1 MRRSYALA
9 LSFCLLLGAVS
20 VPAFAWGSAT
30 HAYIAGKIGKLWPVM
45 NANER
50 YGIMA
55 ADLFNYD
62 FRYYYDPTVK
72 FFTHGTPGAE
82 GFMGVWA
89 NARWW
94 GYQKSLA
101 FGFVAHNEVWGCDF
115 TAHISGL
122 TYGQG
127 EGYVI
132 AKAKELMP
140 VLAALLNEY
149 GISLEDPVLLEV
161 CHNLVEAA
169 GDILILKADPAIGEK
184 IISACLLRSNDF
196 PGLLASAMGPEW
208 KDAVTAAEKEF
219 RRTMILYGAALTLG
233 EESAVKAF
241 AEQLAQLGVELIRFL
256 GGPDIAL
263 DLAKELAEYGIRQ
276 ALVLCRPDYLREV
289 NATVSFVRANLAA
302 HGVRY

>member
-1 MRRSYALA
+1 MRRFFALV

-20 VPAFAWGSAT
+20 VAAFAWGSAT
-30 HAYIAGKIGKLWPVM
+30 HAYIAEKIGKLWPLM

-62 FRYYYDPTVK
+62 FQYYFDPMVK
-72 FFTHGTPGAE
+72 FYTHGTPGAE

-94 GYQKSLA
+94 GHQKSLA

-127 EGYVI
+127 KGYVI
-132 AKAKELMP
+132 AKAEALMP
-140 VLAALLNEY
+140 VMAALLSDH
-149 GISLEDPVLLEV
+149 GISLDDMVLLEV
-161 CHNLVEAA
+161 CHTLVEAA
-169 GDILILKADPAIGEK
+169 GDILILKADPTIGEK

-208 KDAVTAAEKEF
+208 KDEVAAAEKAF
-219 RRTMILYGAALTLG
+219 RRMMILYGAALTQG
-233 EESAVKAF
+233 EEPAVKVI
-241 AEQLAQLGVELIRFL
+241 AEQLAQLGVELIKFL
-256 GGPDIAL
+256 GGPDIEL
-263 DLAKELAEYGIRQ
+263 DLAKGMAEYGIRQ
-276 ALVLCRPDYLREV
+276 ALSLCRRDYLREV
-289 NATVSFVRANLAA
+289 NATASFVRANLAA